1 MSVASQ
7 DVYLNLNTPVSV
19 VGSGGGGSV
28 PANLVVSTLSAFGL
42 TNISSI
48 NGAAY
53 TGAGGVPANLVIST
67 ISTAGGASFAGQV
80 YMPNRVNLNSTF
92 MQSGGATFQDLNI
105 DAPFGNLRSVAISTG
120 LNLAIDV
127 PYGNLRLMGTS
138 TTMTGPGTST
148 CAVNMDG
155 NLNVSSINGAAVGAA
170 SIPANLVVS
179 TLTAATNVA
188 VVGNFNL
195 PALQV
200 AGASGTPEF
209 STLVVNGGLDLL
221 LRTGLGST
229 IMTKVNGNPSQ
240 VAIPGNLFVSSI
252 NGTSWAYVTSTL
264 LGLSP

>member
-120 LNLAIDV
+120 F
-127 PYGNLRLMGTS
+127 
-138 TTMTGPGTST
+138 TGPGTST
-148 CAVNMDG
+148 CVVNMDG

-188 VVGNFNL
+188 IVGNFNL
-195 PALQV
+195 PALQI
-200 AGASGTPEF
+200 AGPSGPDF
-209 STLVVNGGLDLL
+209 STLTINGGLDLL

>member
-28 PANLVVSTLSAFGL
+28 PANLAVSTLSAFGL

-48 NGAAY
+48 NGVAY
-53 TGAGGVPANLVIST
+53 TGSAGVPANLVVST
-67 ISTAGGASFAGQV
+67 ISTASSAAFGGIGVNVAGNMFV
-80 YMPNRVNLNSTF
+80 GGRLNVNNSTF
-92 MQSGGATFQDLNI
+92 IQASGGSFENLVVDV
-105 DAPFGNLRSVAISTG
+105 PFGNLRLLGI
-120 LNLAIDV
+120 
-127 PYGNLRLMGTS
+127 S
-138 TTMTGPGTST
+138 TTMTGPGLST
-148 CAVNMDG
+148 CAVTMDG
-155 NLNVSSINGAAVGAA
+155 NLNVSSINGAAVGGA
-170 SIPANLVVS
+170 SVPANLVVS

-188 VVGNFNL
+188 VVGNYNL

-209 STLVVNGGLDLL
+209 STLVVNGGLDLV
-221 LRTGLGST
+221 LRSGLGST

-252 NGTSWAYVTSTL
+252 NGTSWNYITSTL

>member
-28 PANLVVSTLSAFGL
+28 PANLAVSTLSAFGL

-48 NGAAY
+48 NGVAY
-53 TGAGGVPANLVIST
+53 TGSAGVPANLVVST
-67 ISTAGGASFAGQV
+67 ISTSGGASFPGTLYAGS
-80 YMPNRVNLNSTF
+80 RINL
-92 MQSGGATFQDLNI
+92 
-105 DAPFGNLRSVAISTG
+105 V
-120 LNLAIDV
+120 
-127 PYGNLRLMGTS
+127 S
-138 TTMTGPGTST
+138 TTMQSNSGGSGTNLTIDAVYGAMRLQAVSTLMTGAG
-148 CAVNMDG
+148 VNACQVTMDG
-155 NLNVSSINGAAVGAA
+155 NLNVSSINGAAVGGGA

-179 TLTAATNVA
+179 TLTAATNVS

-209 STLVVNGGLDLL
+209 STLVVNGGLDLV
-221 LRTGLGST
+221 LRSGLGST

-252 NGTSWAYVTSTL
+252 NGTSWNYITSTL

>member
-80 YMPNRVNLNSTF
+80 YVPGRVNFNSTF
-92 MQSGGATFQDLNI
+92 IQSGGA
-105 DAPFGNLRSVAISTG
+105 AGV
-120 LNLAIDV
+120 NLAIDV

-221 LRTGLGST
+221 LRSGLGST